1 MKQVQKSNKET
12 NQIQKLCLE
21 VLYHTL
27 KAHGESALIDAQDQG
42 ATKISIALLKN
53 PDERVRELGKS
64 KSDAGANVVVIYH
77 CVTILVVIIVKIIFI
92 TSFLFCCLLLHHSLQ
107 TQTVLLT
114 ALNIFSLV
122 YSNYLYIYSNYTFLH
137 FSL

>member
-1 MKQVQKSNKET
+1 MLNAFVYFWFLKQVEKSNKET

-64 KSDAGANVVVIYH
+64 KSDAVSKCSCNLSLCHYTS
-77 CVTILVVIIVKIIFI
+77 CNYRKNNFYYFI
-92 TSFLFCCLLLHHSLQ
+92 PLLLSSL
-107 TQTVLLT
+107 T
-114 ALNIFSLV
+114 S
-122 YSNYLYIYSNYTFLH
+122 
-137 FSL
+137 